1 MGNSFGFGERLR
13 KARQAAGLSGEELG
27 KGAGGSKGKDATKA
41 SVSDW
46 EHERHYP
53 KADQLRVICLKLNVS
68 ADELIF
74 GDIKAQAN
82 MAQAKSAVQA
92 LTAEQRAE
100 LLRSL
105 QQAPAPDH
113 RVGQFIQPAPIHEL
127 ASAPMP
133 LEPTPP
139 PRKRG

>member
-1 MGNSFGFGERLR
+1 MSNSFGFGERLKAAR
-13 KARQAAGLSGEELG
+13 KAMKLSGEELG

-68 ADELIF
+68 ADDLIF
-74 GDIKAQAN
+74 GDIKAHAN

-92 LTAEQRAE
+92 LTAEQRSE

-105 QQAPAPDH
+105 QQAPAPDD
-113 RVGQFIQPAPIHEL
+113 RVGQFIQPAPTRKL
-127 ASAPMP
+127 ASATVP
-133 LEPTPP
+133 LESDQT
-139 PRKRG
+139 PRKRQ